1 MLSNVCHENLVSS
14 GYGKS
19 EFAKHFVVVITI
31 FHVHINILILLTAST
46 GTEII
51 FVVVKH
57 LLFKSEQ
64 NHFSQGAMP

>member
-19 EFAKHFVVVITI
+19 EFAKHFVVVITL
-31 FHVHINILILLTAST
+31 FHVHINILNISAST
-46 GTEII
+46 GTEIM

-64 NHFSQGAMP
+64 NHFSQGVMP